1 MVSKNPSRFWIIGL
15 TLCVLGVIGGLIYR
29 HYTSNAIRIDDE
41 TRILTKFDA
50 WPTYKPTK
58 ASLPPV
64 GKSRTVVLLHAY
76 VPFWNAGSEVCC
88 HTVNRLLVE
97 NGHEVWVGV
106 PGYPEN
112 KIYEGIHMFDCND
125 RTKLHSLMRN
135 TDVISTHSFRDKAK
149 KLANQY
155 GIAFMDWFHG
165 GTYTSKAREAPRE
178 NDNPRYW
185 ATFNSQS
192 LLDSFGSISKSRYHI
207 LRPPVNWHDYEIT
220 EEYKPI
226 YVTLSNLN
234 ENKGGHIL
242 IEIAKA
248 APEIN
253 FLGVRGSYWKQIED
267 PSVKNI
273 RYMNNTPHIKEV
285 YALSKVLIMPSKD
298 ETWGRTAVE
307 AMSSG
312 IPVIAAPTPGLR
324 ECCEDSALFV
334 ERNDIPEWV
343 RLIRRLIND
352 KAFYDEYSNRGKI
365 RARQLEPTH
374 DLEMFKEWYETK
386 VIVST
391 DRSQAKPLTLI
402 EEFYDRIQR

>member
-1 MVSKNPSRFWIIGL
+1 
-15 TLCVLGVIGGLIYR
+15 
-29 HYTSNAIRIDDE
+29 
-41 TRILTKFDA
+41 
-50 WPTYKPTK
+50 
-58 ASLPPV
+58 
-64 GKSRTVVLLHAY
+64 
-76 VPFWNAGSEVCC
+76 
-88 HTVNRLLVE
+88 
-97 NGHEVWVGV
+97 
-106 PGYPEN
+106 
-112 KIYEGIHMFDCND
+112 
-125 RTKLHSLMRN
+125 
-135 TDVISTHSFRDKAK
+135 
-149 KLANQY
+149 
-155 GIAFMDWFHG
+155 
-165 GTYTSKAREAPRE
+165 
-178 NDNPRYW
+178 
-185 ATFNSQS
+185 
-192 LLDSFGSISKSRYHI
+192 
-207 LRPPVNWHDYEIT
+207 
-220 EEYKPI
+220 
-226 YVTLSNLN
+226 LN